1 MASIKGDWMI
11 YVDFTSLIGQ
21 FPRLLIGRILV
32 LLNSDWLRSIR
43 EKVKLACLVVKETTA
58 SLAGIIAVE
67 TLSPRWNPRTNL
79 QEYLLLIII
88 HAARYKVWG
97 SFDKLEN
104 NTFKIEFF
112 WKQITHDLIS
122 ADPRSSFK
130 LSSYSKV
137 AKTFFKLSRVTSIFL
152 E

>member
-1 MASIKGDWMI
+1 MI

-67 TLSPRWNPRTNL
+67 TLSPR
-79 QEYLLLIII
+79 
-88 HAARYKVWG
+88 
-97 SFDKLEN
+97 
-104 NTFKIEFF
+104 
-112 WKQITHDLIS
+112 
-122 ADPRSSFK
+122 
-130 LSSYSKV
+130 
-137 AKTFFKLSRVTSIFL
+137 
-152 E
+152 